1 MITSSITIIINNYEL
16 NFIGR
21 LLATAIWI
29 IMLFITVFSIYHIVM
44 NRDLYSGQRV
54 VWILVVLVF
63 NVIGSIIYLAL
74 NNSKKAT

>member
-1 MITSSITIIINNYEL
+1 MIRTSSAIIINHYEL
-16 NFIGR
+16 NFIGN
-21 LLATAIWI
+21 LLASAIWI

-54 VWILVVLVF
+54 FWILVVLVI

-74 NNSKKAT
+74 NNSKKVA